1 MYVMYVAS
9 TAIFLVKAFVG
20 GSNPPLVFAPN
31 SVMADHNR
39 KGVQL
44 ASGQSVTVFKQ
55 ILQNLGYNPV
65 EAMENTINSERY
77 DCITVEGK

>member
-31 SVMADHNR
+31 SVMADRMEHDSCSLP
-39 KGVQL
+39 QY
-44 ASGQSVTVFKQ
+44 VFM
-55 ILQNLGYNPV
+55 GSNPV
-65 EAMENTINSERY
+65 GAIN
-77 DCITVEGK
+77 GALP

>member
-31 SVMADHNR
+31 SVMADRMNMICVLYCN
-39 KGVQL
+39 KFMG
-44 ASGQSVTVFKQ
+44 S
-55 ILQNLGYNPV
+55 NPV
-65 EAMENTINSERY
+65 GAI
-77 DCITVEGK
+77 K